1 MRSKFFRVAIGL
13 ALIGAFFLQG
23 CQRGS
28 DLVKFNEATKQA
40 VFETISAQMKSVGV
54 TVVVPPTEEATATNT
69 PGKPT
74 EPPTQP
80 PSSARSSTPS
90 PAPTPSST
98 PVPIPPTQ
106 KATAAA
112 TASPPGSH
120 KPSAVVIWH
129 SYPPQMENV
138 LNKAVD
144 AYMKD
149 HPESRIQV
157 VKQPD
162 IQEAISNL
170 TDATGYPDI
179 IAFTSNNVGSLAES
193 GTIIPLNQLIH
204 KLGLPFKNEFEPLA
218 LKSVSYQGFVWAVP
232 HSLGGLAWVRN
243 TDLAKTVPTNID
255 DFLKQRAEFEKEHPG
270 DIYFLY
276 PGRDNPYFNA
286 PWFYGEGGF
295 YITDNYKVGIDTPG
309 GIKGMQLV
317 RKIAM
322 SIPKRQ
328 ISVPPEELFSTGKLA
343 WIMTEGQILDQMKE
357 VVPIDLPRWP
367 VLEDGKRAKPLVT
380 AWCFGIYSGSAFQP
394 QAVRVADDL
403 AVKYIPEAMKG
414 QVGFAPAS
422 IKFNNSLVSKEPSSL
437 LAKRIIQIR
446 DGAPFPN
453 TPAMD
458 ILWNPLAN
466 MWQAVLSGAPIEDAA
481 KQTQKLIED
490 SIKAVWGAG
499 SQ

>member
-1 MRSKFFRVAIGL
+1 MKSKFFRGAIGL
-13 ALIGAFFLQG
+13 VLIGTLFLQG
-23 CQRGS
+23 CRHGS
-28 DLVKFNEATKQA
+28 DLVEFNEATKQA
-40 VFETISAQMKSVGV
+40 VFETLSAQVKSVGV
-54 TVVVPPTEEATATNT
+54 TVVAPPTEGATATNT
-69 PGKPT
+69 PSKPA
-74 EPPTQP
+74 ELPTQT
-80 PSSARSSTPS
+80 PSSARLSTPS

-112 TASPPGSH
+112 TASPPGS
-120 KPSAVVIWH
+120 SVSSVVIWH
-129 SYPPQMENV
+129 SYPPQMENI
-138 LNKAVD
+138 LKEAVG

-149 HPESRIQV
+149 HPKLKIQV
-157 VKQPD
+157 VRQPD

-170 TDATGYPDI
+170 TEATGYPDI
-179 IAFTSNNVGSLAES
+179 IAFTSNNIGALAES
-193 GTIIPLNQLIH
+193 GVIIPINQLIH
-204 KLGLPFKNEFEPLA
+204 KLGLPFEKEFEPLA

-243 TDLAKTVPTNID
+243 TDLARNVPTNID
-255 DFLKQRAEFEKEHPG
+255 DFLKQRTEFEKEHPG

-357 VVPIDLPRWP
+357 VVSIDLPRWP

-394 QAVRVADDL
+394 QALRVANDL
-403 AVKYIPEAMKG
+403 AAKYIPEAMKG
-414 QVGFAPAS
+414 QIGFAPSS
-422 IKFNNSLVSKEPSSL
+422 IEFNNAVVSKEPSSL
-437 LAKRIIQIR
+437 LAKRIMQIR

-466 MWQAVLSGAPIEDAA
+466 MWQAVLSGAPIEDTA

-490 SIKAVWGAG
+490 SIKAVWGSG